1 MQHLIESIK
10 YNKDRRFPRE
20 ELEEIISRK
29 EEAIPH
35 LLEIMRELQAHP
47 QLAEDPARLDFM
59 YAAYLLSQ
67 FHVTALFPILV
78 ELFSLPEELLDMIFS
93 DILTDAGGRML
104 ASVYD
109 GDLHLLKGLIENREA
124 GEYARA
130 QGLRA
135 LTILVY
141 EGRILRETAVGYV
154 KELLTSK
161 RDDYDYY
168 FNAEMVCTAVDLY
181 PEEVYAEIEKLYEEE
196 ALDPYVI
203 LLDEVQATLQ
213 MSQAVAMQHKHE
225 QVSYQYIN
233 DIHAEMEKWVCFQPE
248 SSGKIEL
255 LGDQL
260 KQKSV
265 KVDPKPGR
273 NDPCPCGSGKKY
285 KKCCGK

>member
-1 MQHLIESIK
+1 MQHLLDSIK

-59 YAAYLLSQ
+59 YSAYLLSQ
-67 FHVTALFPILV
+67 FRVTALFPILV
-78 ELFSLPEELLDMIFS
+78 ELFSLPEELLDMIFD

-109 GDLHLLKGLIENREA
+109 GDLSLLKRLIENGEA
-124 GEYARA
+124 SEYARG

-141 EGRILRETAVGYV
+141 EGQILRETAISYV

-161 RDDYDYY
+161 RVDSDYY
-168 FNAEMVCTAVDLY
+168 FYAEIVCDAVDLY
-181 PEEVYAEIEKLYEEE
+181 PEEVYADIEKLYEDE

-203 LLDEVQATLQ
+203 LLDEVKATLQ
-213 MSQAVAMQHKHE
+213 MSQAEAMQRKSTQE
-225 QVSYQYIN
+225 SYQYIN
-233 DIHAEMEKWVCFQPE
+233 DIHAEMENWVCFQPE
-248 SSGKIEL
+248 SSGKIEML
-255 LGDQL
+255 REIG
-260 KQKSV
+260 
-265 KVDPKPGR
+265 G
-273 NDPCPCGSGKKY
+273 
-285 KKCCGK
+285 